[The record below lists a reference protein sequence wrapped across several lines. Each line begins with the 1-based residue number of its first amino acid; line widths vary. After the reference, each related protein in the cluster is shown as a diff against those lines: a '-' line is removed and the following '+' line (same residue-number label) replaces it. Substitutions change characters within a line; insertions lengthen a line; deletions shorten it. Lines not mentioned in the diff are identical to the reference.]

1 MDKPIDKPIE
11 VIGIREENCT
21 NCHQC
26 IAVCP
31 VKVCSNGSGEVIKF
45 DNRLCV
51 GCGRC
56 IEACVK
62 SHGGVIEKSAR
73 FAIDDGTRF
82 EQDVAGQEIIVL
94 VAPSAQSNFPLPKLI
109 AALKQLGAAQVYDVS
124 LGAEITVACY
134 RHLIEQGLAPYP
146 MIATPCPSVVRFI
159 RLNHPQLIPHLAP
172 VGSPVGN
179 LATYVRQQHPGARLA
194 FISPCLEKRREFQET
209 GLVEYNITFQSLLDI
224 FGRRGIHLH
233 SLPDGRFDGPV
244 AAGIATNFSTPGGLK
259 ESYLYHY
266 PDTHPSSIGK
276 MEGMYVFKKYLPDLE
291 RAIAAGKDYLPLIID
306 ILSCEHGCN
315 MGVGSINKIKG
326 EAEHAIAVRSEQA
339 AGDSR
344 ARPQLEEWLTQ
355 VTGELSFRYQGYSD
369 LSSQY
374 LLKLP
379 SELELQAIY
388 GRLFKEE
395 EKDFRNCAACGYNSC
410 FQMAVAVFNGLN
422 KIENCHLYQEK
433 KLVKEQQALQSM
445 HDELSNVFR
454 TMSDG
459 VIVFNRDGRIRQS
472 NQAAQKMLGRPAQ
485 DLKDIKVKKVFSGKA
500 ELIPALLDNGE
511 DFYDQEFW
519 LEGREGKVHTT
530 VSGIPLYDDDHQVE
544 GASLILRP
552 IAQVQQLVNK
562 FSGAQAS
569 FTFDSIIG
577 RDRQL
582 RYSIQVAMSAGR
594 NNSTV
599 LLQAESGSGKEMF
612 AQSIHNASQRSRQ
625 PFVAINCAAL
635 PRELVA
641 SELFGYVEGAFTGA
655 QKGGRPGKFELAHRG
670 TLFLDE
676 IGSMPLD
683 QQALLLRAIQE
694 KAILRVGGADLIK
707 VDVRIIAAT
716 NQDLLQ
722 LVGEGRFRADLYYR
736 LNVIRIMIPPLRER
750 SGDINLLFNH
760 FIEDMSPRFN
770 RVITAVDPEVAGYL
784 GDYSWPG
791 NIREL
796 QNAVERVLLLAE
808 DGHITVDCLPREIT
822 RPAGYAPAKLAGG
835 RQPRAEAAAPAAV
848 SNRTNRKMY
857 AQEQEKEAI
866 VHALNRCGG
875 NVTQAAAELGISRY
889 TLYRRMKAYDI
900 SN

>member
-1 MDKPIDKPIE
+1 MKTLIE
-11 VIGIREENCT
+11 VIGIREDNCT

-45 DNRLCV
+45 DNRLCI

-62 SHGGVIEKSAR
+62 SHGGSTEKSAR
-73 FAIDDGTRF
+73 FAIDDAAAF
-82 EQDVAGQEIIVL
+82 ELDVLNQEIVAM
-94 VAPSAQSNFPLPKLI
+94 VAPSAQSNFSLKKLI
-109 AALKQLGAAQVYDVS
+109 GALIQLGVKKVYDVS

-134 RHLIEQGLAPYP
+134 HDLIQQGLAPYP
-146 MIATPCPSVVRFI
+146 MIATPCPSIIRFI
-159 RLNHPQLIPHLAP
+159 RLNHPKLIKHLAP
-172 VGSPVGN
+172 VGSPVSN
-179 LATYVRQQHPGARLA
+179 LAAYIHQQHPKAKLA
-194 FISPCLEKRREFQET
+194 FISPCLEKRREFQEN
-209 GLVEYNITFQSLLDI
+209 GMVKYNVTFQSLQTI
-224 FGRRGIHLH
+224 FDQRGIDIN
-233 SLPDGRFDGPV
+233 SCEDGQFDNPV

-259 ESYLYHY
+259 EAYLYHY
-266 PDTHPSSIGK
+266 PDTKSSSIAR

-291 RAIAAGKDYLPLIID
+291 RAIAAGKDYLPKVID
-306 ILSCEHGCN
+306 ILSCDHGCN
-315 MGVGSINKIKG
+315 MGVGCINKIKG

-339 AGDSR
+339 TSNGKAN
-344 ARPQLEEWLTQ
+344 QELEEWLAKITEQ
-355 VTGELSFRYQGYSD
+355 LSFEYRGYTD

-374 LLKLP
+374 LLKIP
-379 SELELQAIY
+379 SENQLQVIY
-388 GRLFKEE
+388 GRMFKEE

-410 FQMAVAVFNGLN
+410 YQMAVAVFNGLN
-422 KIENCHLYQEK
+422 KVENCHLYQEK
-433 KLVKEQQALQSM
+433 KLSKEHQALQSM
-445 HDELSNVFR
+445 HDELNNVFK

-459 VIVFNRDGRIRQS
+459 VIVLNRDGRIRQS
-472 NQAAQKMLGRPAQ
+472 NLAAQKMLGRSNKEIIGI
-485 DLKDIKVKKVFSGKA
+485 DVKNVISGKVK
-500 ELIPALLDNGE
+500 LIPALLSNGE
-511 DFYDQEFW
+511 DFYDQECW
-519 LEGREGKVHTT
+519 LEGREGRVHATA
-530 VSGIPLYDDDHQVE
+530 SGIPVYNDDHQVE
-544 GASLILRP
+544 GASLILRS

-562 FSGAQAS
+562 FSGAQAK

-577 RDRQL
+577 KDKQL
-582 RYSIQVAMSAGR
+582 QNSIRVAMSAGG

-612 AQSIHNASQRSRQ
+612 AQSIHNASQRRSE

-655 QKGGRPGKFELAHRG
+655 QKGGRPGKFELAHKG

-676 IGSMPLD
+676 VGSMPLD

-736 LNVIRIMIPPLRER
+736 LNVIKIMIPPLRER
-750 SGDINLLFNH
+750 RVDIKLLFSH
-760 FIEDMSPRFN
+760 FVEVMSPRFE
-770 RVITAVDPEVAGYL
+770 RLVSEVDPEVIEYIE
-784 GDYSWPG
+784 DYNWPG

-796 QNAVERVLLLAE
+796 QNVVERILLLAE
-808 DGHITVDCLPREIT
+808 NGHITVDCLPREIT
-822 RPAGYAPAKLAGG
+822 RPMGYAHAGLTRG
-835 RQPRAEAAAPAAV
+835 PKSRADVIEPTIL
-848 SNRTNRKMY
+848 NRGNRKMY
-857 AQEQEKEAI
+857 AQQQEKEEI
-866 VHALNRCGG
+866 VHTLNRCGG
-875 NVTQAAAELGISRY
+875 NVSQAAAELGISRY
-889 TLYRRMKAYDI
+889 TLYRRMKSYDI